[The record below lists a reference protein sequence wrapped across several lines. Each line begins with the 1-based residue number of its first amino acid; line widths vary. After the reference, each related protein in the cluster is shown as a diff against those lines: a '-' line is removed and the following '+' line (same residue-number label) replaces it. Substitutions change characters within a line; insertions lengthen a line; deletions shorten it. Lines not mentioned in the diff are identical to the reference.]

1 MGIKKMRIRIGHDGR
16 TQIKVEGG
24 EGDNCLA
31 FTRAVEN
38 ALGVVEARELT
49 ADYHVQDSLAV
60 KTSEELQERG
70 L

>member
-1 MGIKKMRIRIGHDGR
+1 MTIKKMRIRIGRDGR
-16 TQIKVEGG
+16 TRIAVEGG

-38 ALGVVEARELT
+38 AVGAVEQRELT
-49 ADYHVQDSLAV
+49 ADYHAVDTLAV
-60 KTSEELQERG
+60 DTREQIEERG